1 MLYGSPYR
9 ELIAIDGKR
18 LPPDQQQK
26 EERKLKE
33 ETSRRRHESPS
44 YRADRI
50 SEFQKEQTRDRRF
63 MEEFIRAFN
72 FKVIG
77 EQQLDYRQVYVIEA
91 TPRPNYHATDR
102 DSRVLTGMRG
112 TLWIDKQTYQW
123 VKAEAEVVHPVS
135 IVGLVAKIEPGTRFT
150 LEKTPVADD
159 IWLASHFTMTAKAE
173 ILDVFGHNRHEDVA
187 YFDYHKAPPMPD

>member
-1 MLYGSPYR
+1 MR
-9 ELIAIDGKR
+9 E
-18 LPPDQQQK
+18 
-26 EERKLKE
+26 
-33 ETSRRRHESPS
+33 
-44 YRADRI
+44 
-50 SEFQKEQTRDRRF
+50 
-63 MEEFIRAFN
+63 
-72 FKVIG
+72 
-77 EQQLDYRQVYVIEA
+77 
-91 TPRPNYHATDR
+91 
-102 DSRVLTGMRG
+102 

-187 YFDYHKAPPMPD
+187 YFDYHKAPPMPSAGKGALLAILVTHNQLEVISLIGIVQKNAILMIDFAIAAERHEGTSAEQSIFHGCSLRFRPIIMTTLAAMFGAVPIAQRG